1 MVLVYPLQVT
11 GCQQQLAGL
20 DLELL
25 ATGQVGGSIFMHTV
39 GVTGTGKVVHQCG
52 AVTTTMEAT
61 TMKATKS
68 HTEKG
73 GYTCTA
79 TAEQVPIK
87 LCLATAVTITII
99 TVRLWNEV
107 TTKGAPFSL

>member
-1 MVLVYPLQVT
+1 MQVT

-52 AVTTTMEAT
+52 TVTT